1 MTPGV
6 YTSAAWATVATSAD
20 ELTMPKS
27 IRERFFVF
35 IGDGFFPKT
44 TPQTFNGSCTRNSDR
59 RMASTHVDAPPA

>member
-1 MTPGV
+1 
-6 YTSAAWATVATSAD
+6 
-20 ELTMPKS
+20 MPKS

-44 TPQTFNGSCTRNSDR
+44 TPQTFDGSCTRNSDR